1 MSDFSKF
8 TYPPKILFRESLAEE
23 KELESAS
30 KYFTVL
36 DSRVKVQK
44 GDLII
49 PRYSV
54 VPFAKEFFDDMNY
67 IGAETLNSYHQYL
80 YIADIKNYIQDLGNL
95 TFKTWRAA
103 DGFYNLPDNCS
114 FVLKG
119 ETNSKKFEWKEMM
132 FAKDKSSIQE
142 IHSKLSRDGLIGDQ
156 EIYIREYVP
165 LKQFATSFKDL
176 PITNEYRFF
185 VVNKQVIS
193 SGYYWTN
200 YYETLIEQ
208 GHNLDPSQVPLDLL
222 QQVIDRVGDNCYAY
236 VIDVGETQDGKWI
249 VIELNAFEQSGL
261 SENDPDLLYCNLS
274 KLFENTVNSQG

>member
-1 MSDFSKF
+1 MSA
-8 TYPPKILFRESLAEE
+8 KILFRGSLAEE
-23 KELESAS
+23 KEIQAAK

-44 GDLII
+44 NDLII

-67 IGAETLNSYHQYL
+67 IGAKTLNSYQQYI
-80 YIADIKNYIQDLGNL
+80 YIADLKNYLRDLGDL
-95 TFKTWRAA
+95 TFRTWLAS
-103 DGFYNLPDNCS
+103 DGTYYLPDNCS

-132 FAKDKSSIQE
+132 FAKDKSSISE
-142 IHSKLSRDGLIGDQ
+142 IYSRLSKDGMIGDQ

-165 LKQFATSFKDL
+165 LKQFTTSFKDL

-185 VVNKQVIS
+185 VVNKQIIS
-193 SGYYWTN
+193 SGYYWSN
-200 YYETLIEQ
+200 YYEELLEQ
-208 GHNLDPSQVPLDLL
+208 GYNLDPSQVPLDFL
-222 QQVIDRVGDNCYAY
+222 QQVIDRVVDNCYAY
-236 VIDVGETQDGKWI
+236 VIDVGETQDGKWK

-261 SENDPDLLYCNLS
+261 SENDPEILYSNLQ
-274 KLFENTVNSQG
+274 KVIDHV